1 MFRQAGDRG
10 LKFCEM
16 PFLVMLEVNPDTV
29 KDFFQMFGSRGER
42 HPFARGSALGVLPKI
57 GKIAA

>member
-1 MFRQAGDRG
+1 MI
-10 LKFCEM
+10 FCEM
-16 PFLVMLEVNPDTV
+16 PFLIVLEVNPDTV
-29 KDFFQMFGSRGER
+29 KDFFQMFGSRGEC